1 MGATLSKAVFVR
13 ATGGPEVLSF
23 EERDVGAPGE
33 GEIKVKN
40 HAIGLNFI
48 DTYQRSG
55 LYAVPL
61 PFVAGNEGAGEV
73 TQVGPGVTDVKAG
86 DRVSYA
92 GPIGAYA
99 EERIMP
105 AGRAALIPDG
115 VSYETAAA
123 VTLKGITAYY
133 LLFETWPVKAGETVL
148 IHAAAGGTG
157 SLLVPW
163 AKALGARVIGTAGS
177 PEKVARAKELGAD
190 EVINYREEEFAP
202 RVREFTNGKG
212 VDVVYDGVGRA
223 TFEPSLDCLR
233 PRGLMV
239 SFGNASGTVSIDN
252 LGILTAKGSLYVTRP
267 STATYMATTEELR
280 TATTAVF
287 KAILDGVL
295 TVDVNQ
301 RFKLE
306 EAADAH
312 RALEGR
318 QTTGSTVLIP

>member
-1 MGATLSKAVFVR
+1 MSKAVFVR
-13 ATGGPEVLSF
+13 STGGPEVLRA
-23 EERDVGAPGE
+23 EERELPPPGE
-33 GEIKVKN
+33 GEVTVRN
-40 HAIGLNFI
+40 QAIGLNFV

-55 LYAVPL
+55 LYQVPL
-61 PFVAGNEGAGEV
+61 PFVAGNEGAGEI
-73 TQVGPGVTDVKAG
+73 TAVGPGVTDLKVG
-86 DRVSYA
+86 DRVSYS
-92 GPIGAYA
+92 GPLGAYA
-99 EERIMP
+99 QERNMP

-148 IHAAAGGTG
+148 VHAAAGGTG

-177 PEKVARAKELGAD
+177 AEKAARAKELGAD
-190 EVINYREEEFAP
+190 EVINYQEEEFAP
-202 RVREFTNGKG
+202 RVRELTDGRG

-223 TFEPSLDCLR
+223 TFMGSLDSLR

-252 LGILTAKGSLYVTRP
+252 LGVLTAKGSLYVTRP
-267 STATYMATTEELR
+267 STATYMATTEQFR
-280 TATTAVF
+280 TAVAAVF
-287 KAILDGVL
+287 EAVEEGVL
-295 TVDVNQ
+295 RVDVNQ
-301 RFKLE
+301 RFELE
-306 EAADAH
+306 DAAEAH

-318 QTTGSTVLIP
+318 RTTGSTLLIP